1 MTAMLSALPSWA
13 VLSEDNIDRTV
24 IMLSEDMK
32 VLESNIQKDLQ
43 RFEYRQHA
51 FRSHIDNLSEI
62 CDEMGIV
69 MYSQDERY
77 LYGTLQ
83 ATQALKNVIDQIK
96 SQRKG
101 LTLLE
106 QDLTAIDTRYGELS
120 QFLKSI
126 EDRNFSPDARKALQ
140 NSLSVADSLQRSLQ
154 SYMLQLNR
162 DRAVYKLLSDKADK
176 LEKYNNSLVLN
187 LQMRIFLTGNESLGE
202 LLANFPQRWM
212 EFTDDLE
219 WRFLT
224 GQSDTDDWISQEDRL
239 YDYLD
244 LNNWIALIVAVCCF
258 ILTRFKRFCPKWMIG
273 KRLYYSLIFGLAVL
287 VAGFLV
293 IRLIVGSG
301 HQFQIILLIET
312 ELYLLAL
319 LIVTSVTLRIKG
331 KGIGRAVLSYLPI
344 FGLTFLLLAYREDL
358 VPLST
363 VTFTAPFL
371 FSVALAF
378 QVAVIWTGHKK
389 LDITDRNM
397 AWANLF
403 VLAISFIMICWGYT
417 ILATMFFLLWIGIET
432 GLMLIALA
440 KKYISRKRVSRDS
453 MIGLAIRLLLYPL
466 AFPAIIL
473 LSFVWVAH
481 IYNLTLW
488 FSELMGTPFLN
499 MPDKVGVVSVSKL
512 LAIYSLGVIV
522 NYVVTMVKSLLHRNP
537 EYRQGRVAVWISVGN
552 IMAWLLYV
560 VTVMIILDI
569 NKAGLIAAIGGA
581 SVGIGFALKDTFEN
595 LFSGMSLMTG
605 RLRPG
610 DILQYEGE
618 RGKVL
623 NIGIISTT
631 METEDGPI
639 MTMPNRQLFEKN
651 FKNMTRNNR
660 VELRHITFDISADN
674 DPKMVRRL
682 ILDCFRDIDGVDN
695 TRKHVVIMRNFG
707 SGVMRVELKVWIDSE
722 KYLATEPAVRE
733 AVFEAFRT
741 NGIQKASFI
750 EQIDSKGSA
759 TIMENNRTIL

>member
-1 MTAMLSALPSWA
+1 MLSALPSWA

-51 FRSHIDNLSEI
+51 FRSHFDNLSET

-83 ATQALKNVIDQIK
+83 ATQALKNVIDRIK
-96 SQRKG
+96 SQRKA

-120 QFLKSI
+120 QFVKSI
-126 EDRNFSPDARKALQ
+126 EGRNFTPDARKALQ
-140 NSLSVADSLQRSLQ
+140 NSLSVAESLQRSLH
-154 SYMLQLNR
+154 SYMLQLNG
-162 DRAVYKLLSDKADK
+162 DKTAYKLLSYKADK
-176 LEKYNNSLVLN
+176 LEKYNNRLVQN
-187 LQMRIFLTGNESLGE
+187 IQKRIFLTGNESLRE

-212 EFTDDLE
+212 EFVDDLE

-224 GQSDTDDWISQEDRL
+224 GQSDTDDWNSQEDLL
-239 YDYLD
+239 YNYLD

-258 ILTRFKRFCPKWMIG
+258 LLTRFKRFCPKWMVG
-273 KRLYYSLIFGLAVL
+273 KRLYYSLIFGLAAL

-331 KGIGRAVLSYLPI
+331 IGIGRAVLSYLPI

-371 FSVALAF
+371 FLVTLSF

-397 AWANLF
+397 AWANLI
-403 VLAISFIMICWGYT
+403 VLAISFFMICWGYA

-440 KKYISRKRVSRDS
+440 KKFISRKQISGGS
-453 MIGLAIRLLLYPL
+453 MIGLALRLLVYPL

-488 FSELMGTPFLN
+488 FSDLMGTPFLN

-522 NYVVTMVKSLLHRNP
+522 NYVVTMVRSLLHRNP
-537 EYRQGRVAVWISVGN
+537 DYRQGRVAVRISVGN
-552 IMAWLLYV
+552 ILAWLLYV
-560 VTVMIILDI
+560 ITVMIILDI

-733 AVFEAFRT
+733 AVFETFRA

-759 TIMENNRTIL
+759 SIMENNRTIL